1 MLNIDWLLSIITIG
15 AMAIT
20 TALAAGSGSILDKGE
35 SEFGIGS
42 SFTFNLSNSNQ
53 VLTSLSSKTSS
64 PFQFLPRPLLNDRAT
79 PGYYHIGDIDLRWK
93 ISGDSTWNDVSSAL
107 DRSEVIPINPPPPN
121 TFASA
126 DLTRSLALGANVDQ
140 ASLPFTVQRT
150 WSGLN
155 DDTLVLTFNVTANAG
170 KDVEFGG
177 IGFAQTY
184 YNDWSGLSSDDTYN
198 NCVIS
203 DPAIHSDGGYVQINR
218 VNGASPSLLVTSM
231 NDQSFRTPLV
241 QWRNIRAQNGGNPT
255 IYTDNTG
262 LSITNE
268 GHYRWMVAT
277 AGFTS
282 EDENNAKDNGVQRG
296 DDWIEP
302 SSITVKSGTSRI
314 FALRFFLA
322 NDGPRGIQTSLQSHN
337 VPVITGVPS
346 MVLRQGGDTND
357 LLVQY
362 GSDATVS
369 DIYPANAI
377 SVQDKGKNNGV
388 QTLTLKPSENAFGRV
403 RITLTFADGL
413 IEIVHAFIIKSP
425 SDTLSGYGSVMTSNA
440 YYTREDDYFGRYGV
454 MTYDHVKQAIVLDA
468 NAAWVAGQGDEGGS
482 AYMGVF
488 MKQQSYPVKDEISK
502 LEQFLNKTIYG
513 QLQYRE
519 GANSSNVRKALF
531 YYDANDVNAAPYYSS
546 SVNHD
551 GTWSYDEAHRVDRA
565 YDYPHVC
572 IAWWS
577 LYRTARY
584 HQDLTTGSWQFY
596 LEGAFNT
603 IMAMFNKTSEWD
615 ASYYTRFGLMEGSMF
630 EAVLFDLQREGWTD
644 QANAVDEKMHAR
656 ETVWNSETN
665 PFGSEMPW
673 DSTGQEE
680 VYTWLRHYG
689 DFEKADYTI
698 ATITAIQGL
707 IAHWA
712 YGGTNRRYWDFMYT
726 ASLARIERM
735 GHHYESSL
743 SAIPL
748 LDAFRRNPKDIFL
761 LQSAY
766 AGLEGSLTGIQQS
779 GAPST
784 GFHLWPDAMQWD
796 AWSGDSALG
805 MFGHLFSTGAYVIN
819 DGSLGGWRGFRAE
832 ITQQDTSI
840 IAKPT
845 DTLRQRIFIASHGA
859 YLTLDAGYFCNV
871 SFDSKD
877 QSQIKVEFCSTNDQ
891 YTQNAFLRI
900 EMPAGGS
907 ATYTA
912 PSGTKTFLGAYE
924 IPLST
929 SENSVL
935 ILTKS
940 G

>member
-1 MLNIDWLLSIITIG
+1 
-15 AMAIT
+15 MAT
-20 TALAAGSGSILDKGE
+20 MASNSATAAGSGSILDKGE
-35 SEFGIGS
+35 TSFDIGS
-42 SFTFNLSNSNQ
+42 AFTFNLSTSNQ
-53 VLTSLSSKTSS
+53 VLTGLSSKNSS
-64 PFQFLPRPLLNDRAT
+64 PFQFLARPLLNDRAT
-79 PGYYHIGDIDLRWK
+79 PGFYHIGDIDLRWR
-93 ISGDSTWNDVSSAL
+93 ITGDSTWNDVSSAL
-107 DRSEVIPINPPPPN
+107 DRSAVVPVTPAPAN

-126 DLTRSLALGANVDQ
+126 DLTPSLALGANIDQ
-140 ASLPFTVQRT
+140 SALPFTVQRS

-155 DDTLVLTFNVTANAG
+155 DDTLVLTFNVSANGG

-177 IGFAQTY
+177 IGFAQAY
-184 YNDWSGLSSDDTYN
+184 YNNWSGLSIDDTYDY
-198 NCVIS
+198 CVVA
-203 DPAIHSDGGYVQINR
+203 DPAIHSDGGYIQINR
-218 VNGASPSLLVTSM
+218 VSGASPSLLVAAM
-231 NDQSFRTPLV
+231 NDQSTRTPLV
-241 QWRNIRAQNGGNPT
+241 QWRNIRSQDGGNPT
-255 IYTDNTG
+255 LYTDNTG
-262 LSITNE
+262 VTFTNE

-282 EDENNAKDNGVQRG
+282 DDENSAKNNGVQRG
-296 DDWIEP
+296 DDWIDP

-314 FALRFFLA
+314 FALRFFLS
-322 NDGPRGIQTSLQSHN
+322 NDGPRGIQSNLQTHN
-337 VPVITGVPS
+337 VPVVTGVPS
-346 MVLRQGGDTND
+346 MVIRQGGDTND

-369 DIYPANAI
+369 DISPANAVT
-377 SVQDKGKNNGV
+377 VQDKGKNNGV
-388 QTLTLKPSENAFGRV
+388 QTFTLTPAEDAFGRV

-413 IEIVHAFIIKSP
+413 VEVVHAFIIKSP
-425 SDTLSGYGSVMTSNA
+425 SDTMSGYGSVMTTDA

-454 MTYDHVKQAIVLDA
+454 MTYDHIKQEIVLDA
-468 NAAWVAGQGDEGGS
+468 NSAWIAGQGDEGGS

-488 MKQQSYPVKDEISK
+488 MKQQSYPNKGEVAK
-502 LEQFLNKTIYG
+502 LEQFLNRTIYG

-519 GANSSNVRKALF
+519 GANSSNVRKSLF
-531 YYDANDVNAAPYYSS
+531 YYDANDANAAPYYSS
-546 SVNHD
+546 SVNHA
-551 GTWSYDEAHRVDRA
+551 GTWGYDEAHKVDRA
-565 YDYPHVC
+565 YNYPHVC

-584 HQDLTTGSWQFY
+584 HQDLTTGSWEYY
-596 LEGAFNT
+596 LDGAYNT
-603 IMAMFNKTSEWD
+603 IMAMFNKTSEYD

-630 EAVLFDLQREGWTD
+630 EAVLLDLQREGWTE

-656 ETVWNSETN
+656 ETNWNSEAN
-665 PFGSEMPW
+665 PFGSEFPW

-698 ATITAIQGL
+698 ATLTAIQGL

-712 YGGTNRRYWDFMYT
+712 YGGDNRRYWDFLYS
-726 ASLARIERM
+726 ASLARFERM
-735 GHHYESSL
+735 GHHYESAL

-819 DGSLGGWRGFRAE
+819 DASLGGWRGFRAE
-832 ITQQDTSI
+832 VTQQDSSI
-840 IAKPT
+840 SAKPT
-845 DTLRQRIFIASHGA
+845 DTLRQRVFIASHGA
-859 YLTLDAGYFCNV
+859 YITLDAGYICSA
-871 SFDSKD
+871 SFDSQD
-877 QSQIKVEFCSTNDQ
+877 TTQIKVELCSSDDQ
-891 YTQNAFLRI
+891 STQNAYLRI

-907 ATYTA
+907 ATYNA

-929 SENSVL
+929 SGNTVL
-935 ILTKS
+935 ILTRS